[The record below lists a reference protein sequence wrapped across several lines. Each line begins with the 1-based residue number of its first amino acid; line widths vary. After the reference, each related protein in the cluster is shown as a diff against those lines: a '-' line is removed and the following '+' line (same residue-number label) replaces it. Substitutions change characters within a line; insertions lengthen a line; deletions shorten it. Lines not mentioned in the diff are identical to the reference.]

1 MKNLEKQIQ
10 LAIDL
15 YKEKKLYKAES
26 IVRDLIIDNSKEVY
40 LYNLIGLVLA
50 DQRKIDQAIDFYL
63 KGIKINSN
71 FPQLHNNLGTAYKI
85 KGQYENAEHSYK
97 KAMKIDGRIPE
108 PHNNLGNLYLA
119 TNKYKESI
127 NSFKK
132 AIELNSKYFIFHY
145 NIAIAYKN
153 IGDFE
158 NSKKYLNNSIKLNPN
173 FYTAHRTLSQIVNYK
188 KKNNEHLSL
197 ILKIYNDKKIE
208 NYKKS
213 ELAFALGKIYDDIKD
228 YNLAYKYYN
237 EGNFY
242 RRKEISFSIE
252 NEKKEFA
259 SLKEI
264 FSKNFISKFNKQK
277 NNNAV
282 PIFIL
287 GMPRSGTTLVEQIIS
302 SHPKVYGGDELYI
315 LTSYMNKNFTKISE
329 IVNLNDKIIN
339 KISHDYIQYLKRIS
353 SNSPKVTD
361 KFPIN
366 FKWIGMIQ
374 LMFPKSKIV
383 HCTRNSKDTCLSI
396 FKNYFVNKK
405 LNFAYDLDEL
415 VEYYNQYFNLMKYW
429 KTIFPN
435 TIIDINYENLIL
447 NPEIE
452 IKKLIKSCDLKWDKK
467 CLNFH
472 KNQRA
477 IKTASDTQARKKI
490 YKTSAGSWKK
500 YEKFLKKSFDN
511 LII

>member
-264 FSKNFISKFNKQK
+264 FSKNFISKFNK
-277 NNNAV
+277 
-282 PIFIL
+282 
-287 GMPRSGTTLVEQIIS
+287 
-302 SHPKVYGGDELYI
+302 
-315 LTSYMNKNFTKISE
+315 
-329 IVNLNDKIIN
+329 
-339 KISHDYIQYLKRIS
+339 
-353 SNSPKVTD
+353 
-361 KFPIN
+361 
-366 FKWIGMIQ
+366 
-374 LMFPKSKIV
+374 
-383 HCTRNSKDTCLSI
+383 
-396 FKNYFVNKK
+396 
-405 LNFAYDLDEL
+405 
-415 VEYYNQYFNLMKYW
+415 
-429 KTIFPN
+429 
-435 TIIDINYENLIL
+435 
-447 NPEIE
+447 
-452 IKKLIKSCDLKWDKK
+452 
-467 CLNFH
+467 
-472 KNQRA
+472 
-477 IKTASDTQARKKI
+477 
-490 YKTSAGSWKK
+490 
-500 YEKFLKKSFDN
+500 
-511 LII
+511 